1 MATYNLTVTNTNP
14 GTTTTQNVS
23 SGDTIN
29 ITVNGSGGGGAGTV
43 YASGTNCTVSPA
55 QDSTGP
61 FNFTAINFTST
72 TYSIAIS
79 HIGATDTQSYQHTV
93 SGSVSTGTPT
103 APTGITFGNDPGTA
117 SASVSVTATAT
128 GGTNGTMKVSADGST
143 WVANGSSFT
152 FTRGTAKTIYARTE
166 GSSNSSSITRSHTV
180 GYRSPDLNV
189 SVSRNPSGSIDHDYD
204 GTMVVTISNGTATNT
219 YRVLRTT
226 NGNSGR
232 GNTGNLTGTSG
243 TVSLVSNPDN
253 TGNFPA
259 PGGTYNY
266 TIQGRIPTHKGGN
279 NTYANTNA
287 SFSVTRLSDNA
298 PNAFTFTDVTDVDK
312 SSTQTSNQI
321 TVAGLGSGIST
332 NVSVSN
338 GTYSKNGG
346 SYTSSA
352 GTAVNGDTFRV
363 RHTSSSSFG
372 TTVSTT
378 LNIGGVTDTYSST
391 TIAEDTTPASFSF
404 TDVTDVARSTTKTS
418 NQITITGINSSAA
431 VSITGGTYSKNGG
444 SYTSSAGTAQENDT
458 FTVRHTSSSSFNTST
473 NTTLTVGGV
482 SDTYTSTTIAED
494 TTPNAFTF
502 TDVTGVSQSTTQT
515 SNTITVS
522 GINSSASVSVSG
534 GTYSKN
540 GGSYTSSA
548 GTASN
553 GDTFSV
559 RHTSASDFN
568 TQTNTTLTIGG
579 VSDTYSST
587 TAAFSGSTF
596 YVNAF
601 ATGTFEAPADIFTQ
615 LTVSG
620 SGWTESQAG
629 KQIAAGDRVGFRN
642 TANSGFNGQ
651 AVGINAVVGGF
662 ASTHWTNTS
671 NITLAPGGSSGAYTF
686 KYAKTGIPVSTADA
700 VTVSA
705 SYTQNGLTSSS
716 SKTGYYIGS
725 STSPDTTI
733 TLNTDTVTITPSATS
748 HQITI
753 SEASPNTNSS
763 ITQYRVKDASSNHET
778 RTGPGTITVTD
789 VPSQAG
795 FSKSYS
801 IEARVTT
808 ANGGSGLWQSTGKS
822 YSVIATTTASS
833 NGPTESSFGMS
844 IYDHQGNLVS
854 SFQEGHTTLRHLFS
868 GDVTLSTTGT
878 TSISTGLTGVTS
890 SNCVILVQQ
899 AEGSGTSA
907 APNVPARFTGSGTI
921 SVELAQSKT
930 AATVNVTVAQFAGTT
945 IGASESYGFQVKN
958 GDNVGV
964 LDENSTVYA
973 VREVIDINP
982 ASESSQNL
990 YTNET
995 TNFVYVYLTQGRYPD
1010 SAGSPIPAVS
1020 SSSSVFM
1027 IPPVLTNL
1035 KHSDGSYKLVIL
1047 YLPKGASITS
1057 YKLAMLVDQDATSPI
1072 YFGGTEPDYGIE
1084 LYDTNDNVVWHSGW
1098 RQAIVNNIIAAN
1110 QFTTGTNQNG
1120 TYDVTTG
1127 RDGVTGGATTAND
1140 FDLALDST
1148 GEQKVISSL
1157 NSMDPANTYL
1167 LGLGVQGFV
1176 HYRTGRFQDLEH
1188 NIDERRGG
1196 GRHLPAIRITSTTSA
1211 RITMHRFSG
1220 GFSEGDY
1227 GSRDPD
1233 SKHPDGNFI
1242 LVRIVQKN
1250 IP

>member
-568 TQTNTTLTIGG
+568 TQTNTTL
-579 VSDTYSST
+579 
-587 TAAFSGSTF
+587 
-596 YVNAF
+596 
-601 ATGTFEAPADIFTQ
+601 
-615 LTVSG
+615 
-620 SGWTESQAG
+620 
-629 KQIAAGDRVGFRN
+629 
-642 TANSGFNGQ
+642 
-651 AVGINAVVGGF
+651 
-662 ASTHWTNTS
+662 
-671 NITLAPGGSSGAYTF
+671 
-686 KYAKTGIPVSTADA
+686 
-700 VTVSA
+700 
-705 SYTQNGLTSSS
+705 
-716 SKTGYYIGS
+716 
-725 STSPDTTI
+725 
-733 TLNTDTVTITPSATS
+733 
-748 HQITI
+748 
-753 SEASPNTNSS
+753 
-763 ITQYRVKDASSNHET
+763 
-778 RTGPGTITVTD
+778 
-789 VPSQAG
+789 
-795 FSKSYS
+795 
-801 IEARVTT
+801 
-808 ANGGSGLWQSTGKS
+808 
-822 YSVIATTTASS
+822 
-833 NGPTESSFGMS
+833 
-844 IYDHQGNLVS
+844 
-854 SFQEGHTTLRHLFS
+854 
-868 GDVTLSTTGT
+868 
-878 TSISTGLTGVTS
+878 
-890 SNCVILVQQ
+890 
-899 AEGSGTSA
+899 
-907 APNVPARFTGSGTI
+907 
-921 SVELAQSKT
+921 
-930 AATVNVTVAQFAGTT
+930 
-945 IGASESYGFQVKN
+945 
-958 GDNVGV
+958 
-964 LDENSTVYA
+964 
-973 VREVIDINP
+973 
-982 ASESSQNL
+982 
-990 YTNET
+990 
-995 TNFVYVYLTQGRYPD
+995 
-1010 SAGSPIPAVS
+1010 
-1020 SSSSVFM
+1020 
-1027 IPPVLTNL
+1027 
-1035 KHSDGSYKLVIL
+1035 
-1047 YLPKGASITS
+1047 
-1057 YKLAMLVDQDATSPI
+1057 
-1072 YFGGTEPDYGIE
+1072 
-1084 LYDTNDNVVWHSGW
+1084 
-1098 RQAIVNNIIAAN
+1098 
-1110 QFTTGTNQNG
+1110 
-1120 TYDVTTG
+1120 
-1127 RDGVTGGATTAND
+1127 
-1140 FDLALDST
+1140 
-1148 GEQKVISSL
+1148 
-1157 NSMDPANTYL
+1157 
-1167 LGLGVQGFV
+1167 
-1176 HYRTGRFQDLEH
+1176 
-1188 NIDERRGG
+1188 
-1196 GRHLPAIRITSTTSA
+1196 
-1211 RITMHRFSG
+1211 
-1220 GFSEGDY
+1220 
-1227 GSRDPD
+1227 
-1233 SKHPDGNFI
+1233 
-1242 LVRIVQKN
+1242 
-1250 IP
+1250 